1 MLNLTA
7 KGIKVYWLAVLFMVL
22 VSFQALAVNQSVTLS
37 AGWSSLSLTVED
49 SNAFEKLRDNDV
61 ERIFLWSSQEQRWM
75 HYDFDRSVGDIT
87 SISSMRAYMVKAASS
102 TSITFSGDTTTILDT
117 SLLDERWNL
126 ITATQT
132 ETYTALVTRF
142 TEARSSLS
150 ISSLY
155 ASNGEVW
162 EAPEGDDAIQVG
174 AQLWV
179 KAVATGESD
188 PVNVA
193 TDNHVPVAANSSA
206 TTDEDVSLTS
216 TLQASDQDD
225 DQLTYAIVTQ
235 PTKGAVEI
243 AGNFAGSFIYT
254 PNANENGSDSFTFKA
269 NDGNADSNDATVTIA
284 IDAVNDTPTVSD
296 GALAVTEDSS
306 AIGGNL
312 SAADLDGDS
321 LTYSI
326 VTLPAKG
333 TLTLAD
339 SAAGAYSY
347 TPASNENGSD
357 SFTFKVS
364 DGAVDSDI
372 ATVEVTINEVNDAP
386 VATNDRFTINQGTT
400 LNIPEEVLLS
410 NDSDPE
416 GDALT
421 TQISTQ
427 PNHGAVTQ
435 NNDETYIYTPQSN
448 FYGEDGFTYIVTDG
462 HELTIA
468 TVAIIVSQI
477 NQPPIPVDGA
487 YTVPENGLL
496 QGTLHAT
503 DIENDILKYSIYKG
517 SKLGSAI
524 INNKTLGTFTYT
536 PSSGAVGNDYFTYK
550 VNDGMQTT
558 NESTVQIFIQ
568 STSEFGMFTFGES
581 NYN

>member
-243 AGNFAGSFIYT
+243 AGNFAGSFIY
-254 PNANENGSDSFTFKA
+254 
-269 NDGNADSNDATVTIA
+269 
-284 IDAVNDTPTVSD
+284 
-296 GALAVTEDSS
+296 
-306 AIGGNL
+306 
-312 SAADLDGDS
+312 
-321 LTYSI
+321 
-326 VTLPAKG
+326 
-333 TLTLAD
+333 
-339 SAAGAYSY
+339 
-347 TPASNENGSD
+347 
-357 SFTFKVS
+357 
-364 DGAVDSDI
+364 
-372 ATVEVTINEVNDAP
+372 
-386 VATNDRFTINQGTT
+386 
-400 LNIPEEVLLS
+400 
-410 NDSDPE
+410 
-416 GDALT
+416 
-421 TQISTQ
+421 
-427 PNHGAVTQ
+427 
-435 NNDETYIYTPQSN
+435 
-448 FYGEDGFTYIVTDG
+448 
-462 HELTIA
+462 
-468 TVAIIVSQI
+468 
-477 NQPPIPVDGA
+477 
-487 YTVPENGLL
+487 
-496 QGTLHAT
+496 
-503 DIENDILKYSIYKG
+503 
-517 SKLGSAI
+517 
-524 INNKTLGTFTYT
+524 
-536 PSSGAVGNDYFTYK
+536 
-550 VNDGMQTT
+550 
-558 NESTVQIFIQ
+558 
-568 STSEFGMFTFGES
+568 
-581 NYN
+581 